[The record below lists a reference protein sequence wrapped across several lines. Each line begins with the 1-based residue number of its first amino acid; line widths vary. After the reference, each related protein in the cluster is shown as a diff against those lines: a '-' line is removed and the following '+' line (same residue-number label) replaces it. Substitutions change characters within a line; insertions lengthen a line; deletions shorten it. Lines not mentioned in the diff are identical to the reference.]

1 MSCGMK
7 KPRALTVRRY
17 VERLV
22 DLNEYLASFPGETL
36 NEKIVAT
43 KLNEIQRNS
52 MLTRWSRNVYV
63 QGFDYESITFKKAVN
78 MFERMEIAESI

>member
-22 DLNEYLASFPGETL
+22 DLNEYLASFPEATF
-36 NEKIVAT
+36 NDKISVT
-43 KLNEIQRNS
+43 
-52 MLTRWSRNVYV
+52 
-63 QGFDYESITFKKAVN
+63 
-78 MFERMEIAESI
+78 